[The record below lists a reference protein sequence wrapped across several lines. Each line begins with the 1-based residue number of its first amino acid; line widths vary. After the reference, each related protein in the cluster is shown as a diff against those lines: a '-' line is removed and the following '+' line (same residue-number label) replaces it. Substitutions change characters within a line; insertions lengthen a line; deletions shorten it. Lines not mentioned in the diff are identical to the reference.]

1 MPSGHPP
8 PSYQQATK
16 DNSNESGGG
25 AFTDDLINFGG
36 HDDVTTTVNVN
47 KQLTKSADIC
57 FDFCLFFLQAT
68 SSVKSPNQQSQ
79 PLTENSLL
87 SDFDS
92 LGASGMKM

>member
-16 DNSNESGGG
+16 DNSNDSGGG

-47 KQLTKSADIC
+47 KQLTKSAD
-57 FDFCLFFLQAT
+57 
-68 SSVKSPNQQSQ
+68 
-79 PLTENSLL
+79 LTVL
-87 SDFDS
+87 
-92 LGASGMKM
+92 